1 MGVWVKADALL
12 PQMRGRTVGR
22 AVGLSS
28 TPKDQISRFCLK
40 LTYDP

>member
-1 MGVWVKADALL
+1 MSVWVKADALL

-28 TPKDQISRFCLK
+28 IPKDQISRFCLK

>member
-1 MGVWVKADALL
+1 MWVKADALL

-28 TPKDQISRFCLK
+28 IPKDQISRFCLK

>member
-1 MGVWVKADALL
+1 MGVWVKAEALL

-28 TPKDQISRFCLK
+28 IPKDQISRFCLK
-40 LTYDP
+40 LTSDP